1 MQSLGKVDAECLTE
15 YVEMIGNLHTEFE
28 RRFQDFLALE
38 KQFVLFATPLL
49 VDVETV
55 SEDLQMELME
65 LQCDNLLKQKYAE
78 VGIPEFYKFLPS
90 DKFPKLCAFALRI
103 LAMFGSTYVCEQF
116 FSTMKVNK
124 SAIRS
129 RLTDE
134 HLQSVSRLATIKDE
148 SLKLDID
155 SLVNSKRIQKSS
167 I

>member
-1 MQSLGKVDAECLTE
+1 
-15 YVEMIGNLHTEFE
+15 
-28 RRFQDFLALE
+28 
-38 KQFVLFATPLL
+38 
-49 VDVETV
+49 
-55 SEDLQMELME
+55 MELME
-65 LQCDNLLKQKYAE
+65 LQCDTLLKQKYAE

-124 SAIRS
+124 SAIRT

-134 HLQSVSRLATIKDE
+134 HLQSVLRLATIKDE
-148 SLKLDID
+148 SLKPDID

>member
-1 MQSLGKVDAECLTE
+1 MSIYSADSG
-15 YVEMIGNLHTEFE
+15 
-28 RRFQDFLALE
+28 
-38 KQFVLFATPLL
+38 FVT
-49 VDVETV
+49 VDVWQHCLLNQAELILIVVCVTV
-55 SEDLQMELME
+55 MPRVCLE
-65 LQCDNLLKQKYAE
+65 CNGKQKYAE

-124 SAIRS
+124 SAIRL

-134 HLQSVSRLATIKDE
+134 HLQSVLRLATIKDE
-148 SLKLDID
+148 SLKPDID